1 MGTARL
7 KPKFI
12 PPPTRH
18 LETRSVIPD
27 LSLVSTFLPFHP
39 PFFISFSYFFF
50 TNRFFFDVNFFEEE
64 GRLTI
69 MMFIMNF
76 SRIEN
81 CIYIIWNGIIFYK
94 SRNLES
100 INWQNCFTKMS
111 IHHCSNLLQFPSPT
125 SKSFSQERKKREKKL
140 SNVPF
145 PSFPRCLPRH
155 LSHATE
161 TKTPFHNI
169 PLIEASLDRLSIH
182 DLSSIDNTDD

>member
-7 KPKFI
+7 KLEFI

-27 LSLVSTFLPFHP
+27 LSLMFTFLLFQP
-39 PFFISFSYFFF
+39 PSLFLSPTFFSRIDSFSTLIFSKM
-50 TNRFFFDVNFFEEE
+50 RRRRE
-64 GRLTI
+64 TI

-81 CIYIIWNGIIFYK
+81 CIYTIWYSIIFYK

-111 IHHCSNLLQFPSPT
+111 IRSNLLQFPSPT